1 VDVGKGTTKDQYNTI
16 GCFAIVALKENS
28 VSHRCVRKT
37 MKLQRIYKFLLLMVL
52 FDLTGRGVAQ
62 EITDLIQPVKLYYGR
77 IDTFLISDLF
87 YAKTYDLKFSTN
99 DHVQVLYNKEQNTAV
114 FQPIN
119 NFFGAASVEFTL
131 HNAQYQIPI
140 IVREA
145 SSFQQIHTFAYT
157 PLEKVKKIHVTGSF
171 NNWNKEK
178 DQLVNT
184 KGDGVYELTLPL
196 DPGNYIYKFI
206 VDGKEIL
213 DPANPEKAPTGFDDY
228 NSVLRISEKDTV
240 QTFLHIGSYEHSNDR
255 ISISFVYEN
264 SSDPSSLLKKDVISL
279 LDNQEI
285 DGKKVAL
292 ESNTITIRLTK
303 KELIGNKTLRVI
315 VSRKGK
321 TANIQQVILYDG
333 SPAGRTSSPW
343 SWYDGSIYSIM
354 IDRFADGDKTNDKP
368 VVHDSIFYEANYQG
382 GDFKG
387 IIRKINEGYFDS
399 LGVNTLWIS
408 PVYDN
413 PNEAYRE
420 YPAPHRWYSGYHGYW
435 PVSDTKVEE
444 KFGTMNELKELI
456 SLAHIHGKKVLLDI
470 VAHHVHIEHPFYQ
483 KHPEWFGTLDLPD
496 GRKNLRLWDEQ
507 RLTTWFEPY
516 MPSFDFTKSVEALNV
531 VSENAIWWLKET
543 GADGFRHDAVKH
555 VPNSFWRT
563 LTRKLKE
570 EVELPMHRKV
580 YQIGETFGEYG
591 LIGSYVNNG
600 QLSAQFNFNLSYFAI
615 PVFLEK
621 DRSFSAVDFHLK
633 KSFDTFGYNNLM
645 GNIMDS
651 HDKVRYMAYADGK
664 VKNQGVD
671 TREMAWNNPPT
682 VDHPSSY
689 KKAELYYAYMF
700 TIPGLPVIYY
710 GSEFGMTGVDDPDNR
725 RMMRFGDQL
734 TIFEKRMLKE
744 TRRIVKM
751 RNQHSALRYGDFY
764 TVSADT
770 AVFAYIRSD
779 FNERLLVILN
789 KTERT
794 QDVSLHLPEIYKAQ
808 MVTDAQSGENVNVQ
822 QNQIHISVPS
832 IGWRVLSI
840 R

>member
-1 VDVGKGTTKDQYNTI
+1 
-16 GCFAIVALKENS
+16 
-28 VSHRCVRKT
+28 
-37 MKLQRIYKFLLLMVL
+37 M
-52 FDLTGRGVAQ
+52 
-62 EITDLIQPVKLYYGR
+62 
-77 IDTFLISDLF
+77 
-87 YAKTYDLKFSTN
+87 
-99 DHVQVLYNKEQNTAV
+99 
-114 FQPIN
+114 
-119 NFFGAASVEFTL
+119 
-131 HNAQYQIPI
+131 
-140 IVREA
+140 
-145 SSFQQIHTFAYT
+145 HTFSYT
-157 PLEKVKKIHVTGSF
+157 PMKKVGNVRVTGSF

-178 DQLVNT
+178 DQLIDI
-184 KGDGVYELTLPL
+184 KGIGTYELTLPL
-196 DPGNYIYKFI
+196 DPGNYIYKLI
-206 VDGKEIL
+206 VDGKEII
-213 DPANPEKAPTGFDDY
+213 DPANSEKAPTGFDDF
-228 NSVLRISEKDTV
+228 NSVLRISETDTT
-240 QTFLHIGSYEHSNDR
+240 QPFLHIGSYTNANDR
-255 ISISFVYEN
+255 VSISFIYE
-264 SSDPSSLLKKDVISL
+264 STGDPSSFSEKEIIAL

-285 DGKKVAL
+285 DRKKITL
-292 ESNTITIRLTK
+292 EANTISVQLTK
-303 KELIGNKTLRVI
+303 KELKGDKTLRVF

-321 TANIQQVILYDG
+321 TSNIQQVILYDG
-333 SPAGRTSSPW
+333 TPAGRSISPW

-368 VVHDSIFYEANYQG
+368 IVHDSIFYSANYHG

-387 IIRKINEGYFDS
+387 IINKIKEGYFDS

-408 PVYDN
+408 PVIDN

-435 PVSDTKVEE
+435 PISDTKVEE
-444 KFGTMNELKELI
+444 KFGSMKELKELI
-456 SLAHIHGKKVLLDI
+456 SLAHKHHLKVLLDF

-483 KHPEWFGTLDLPD
+483 KHPEWFGSLDLPD

-516 MPSFDFTKSVEALNV
+516 MPSFDFTKSSEALNV
-531 VSENAIWWLKET
+531 VSNNAVWWLKKT

-570 EVELPMHRKV
+570 QIEIPMHKKV

-600 QLSAQFNFNLSYFAI
+600 QLNAQFNFNLSYFAI

-621 DRSFSAVDFHLK
+621 DRSFSAIDFHIK
-633 KSFDTFGYNNLM
+633 KSFDTFGYNNVM

-664 VKNQGVD
+664 VRNQGVD

-682 VDHPSSY
+682 VDRPSSY

-734 TIFEKRMLKE
+734 SIFEKRMLNE
-744 TRRIVKM
+744 TKKIVKM
-751 RNQHSALRYGDFY
+751 RNQHSALRYGDFL
-764 TVSADT
+764 TLRADT
-770 AVFAYIRSD
+770 AVYVYMRSD
-779 FNERLLVILN
+779 CNERMLVVLN
-789 KTERT
+789 KNERAQT
-794 QDVSLHLPEIYKAQ
+794 VDLLIPELYRAHELVDII
-808 MVTDAQSGENVNVQ
+808 SGEKANLKNDRASV
-822 QNQIHISVPS
+822 SVPA
-832 IGWRVLSI
+832 IGWQVFKVQ
-840 R
+840 